1 MNCRELDRLP
11 LRLRNRR
18 AWLGAAA
25 TLVGSALLPRQLQAA
40 STLRFGTTP
49 VFLNEQ
55 IGLLD
60 RWQRLLEAQLER
72 PVRFVQRG
80 SYREI
85 VDLLLGEGVEA
96 AWLCGHPL
104 VLHASRLS
112 VVAVPRYQGAP
123 VYRSHLI
130 VPASDAATKQ
140 VADLR
145 GRVFAYS
152 DPLSNSGY
160 LVPRAEIAVLGA
172 NPSLFFRRTFFTFSH
187 RKVVDAVRAGL
198 ADGGAVD
205 GYVWDTIA
213 TQQPASVAGLRVAWR
228 SAPHGFPP
236 VVARRNWDA
245 TEAWQLGNAL
255 RGMPE
260 HAEGRAI
267 LERLNI
273 DGFEAPRAGQFDSI
287 RALLR
292 VAERGST

>member
-1 MNCRELDRLP
+1 MKRTANDPSP
-11 LRLRNRR
+11 LRQGNRR
-18 AWLGAAA
+18 VFLAAA
-25 TLVGSALLPRQLQAA
+25 LSGAALLPGRGLAA
-40 STLRFGTTP
+40 VPLRFGTTP

-60 RWQRLLEAQLER
+60 RWQRLLEARLDR

-85 VDLLLGEGVEA
+85 VDLLLGDGVEA

-104 VLHASRLS
+104 VLHESRLS

-123 VYRSHLI
+123 LYRSHLI
-130 VPASDAATKQ
+130 VPAADASTRQ
-140 VADLR
+140 VSDLR

-152 DPLSNSGY
+152 DPLSNSGF
-160 LVPRAEIAVLGA
+160 LVPRAEIAGIGA
-172 NPSLFFRRTFFTFSH
+172 NPASFFRRSFFTFSH

-213 TQQPASVAGLRVAWR
+213 AQQPASVAGLRVAWR

-236 VVARRNWDA
+236 VVSRLNWAAAEAR
-245 TEAWQLGNAL
+245 QLGDAL
-255 RGMPE
+255 RGMSAE
-260 HAEGRAI
+260 AEGRAI

-273 DGFEAPRAGQFDSI
+273 DGFEEPRAGQFDSI

-292 VAERGST
+292 VSERSGP